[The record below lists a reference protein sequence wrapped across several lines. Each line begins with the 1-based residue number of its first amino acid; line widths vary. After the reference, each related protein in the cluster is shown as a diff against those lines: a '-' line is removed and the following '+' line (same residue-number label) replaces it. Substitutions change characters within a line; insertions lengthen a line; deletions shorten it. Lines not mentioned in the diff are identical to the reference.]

1 MLDYAHNA
9 HGMRAIGKFLDN
21 WDASKKVGLI
31 AGVGDRRDE
40 DTIELAEEA
49 AKVFDEI
56 VIRQDKN
63 LRGKTDQEI
72 IDLLVRG
79 IRNVKPDMKVTVI
92 NKESEAIDFA
102 ISNAE
107 KNSFIT
113 IISDVVPDALEQVK
127 RLREEEENQL
137 LLSRVSQ

>member
-1 MLDYAHNA
+1 
-9 HGMRAIGKFLDN
+9 
-21 WDASKKVGLI
+21 
-31 AGVGDRRDE
+31 
-40 DTIELAEEA
+40 
-49 AKVFDEI
+49 VFDEI

-137 LLSRVSQ
+137 LLSRASQ